1 MKFLIIGSRGFI
13 GAELMK
19 CLALLNI
26 DAIGSSSSKPQK
38 SNQIELPIGGDYSHL
53 FNLGLTH
60 AIVTSS
66 VTDYS
71 ECQNNSSA
79 FKFNTELIPELIVN
93 LMAKGIKVNYLS
105 SNTVFGGS
113 HSWPNEHQVKDPK
126 IAYALQKS
134 VAEDHLLSWASQ
146 SKTLHLLTIT
156 RLTKVVSREVEPF
169 KTWFNNIGISKSNS
183 PFMDLIFA
191 PITKRFAAENLIK
204 ITIEK
209 TAGIFH
215 LSGQENISYYDF
227 CILLYKE
234 MGVSKN
240 LISPVDSYSTNI
252 EHFYFPKWSGL
263 GMKRSSSILNIDPQP
278 AIEVVRYICA

>member
-38 SNQIELPIGGDYSHL
+38 SDQIELHIGGDYSHL

-71 ECQNNSSA
+71 ECQNNSVA

-105 SNTVFGGS
+105 SNTVFGGNI
-113 HSWPNEHQVKDPK
+113 PGQTN
-126 IAYALQKS
+126 
-134 VAEDHLLSWASQ
+134 
-146 SKTLHLLTIT
+146 T
-156 RLTKVVSREVEPF
+156 RL
-169 KTWFNNIGISKSNS
+169 KTQKLL
-183 PFMDLIFA
+183 MLC
-191 PITKRFAAENLIK
+191 KNLWLK
-204 ITIEK
+204 IT
-209 TAGIFH
+209 
-215 LSGQENISYYDF
+215 Y
-227 CILLYKE
+227 
-234 MGVSKN
+234 
-240 LISPVDSYSTNI
+240 
-252 EHFYFPKWSGL
+252 
-263 GMKRSSSILNIDPQP
+263 
-278 AIEVVRYICA
+278 